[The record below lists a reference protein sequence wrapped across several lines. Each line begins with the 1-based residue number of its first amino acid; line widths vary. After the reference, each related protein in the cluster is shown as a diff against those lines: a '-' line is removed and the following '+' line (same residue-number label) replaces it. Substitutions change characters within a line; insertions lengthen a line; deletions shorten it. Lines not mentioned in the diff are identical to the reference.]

1 MEAAYPALER
11 FVEVL
16 EVVRQRHPD
25 LDKVTYDRLINEAL
39 DGMLS
44 SLAPHSSF
52 IHPEMKQLMDQKG
65 VLDNE
70 IRSLG
75 LSIAKNS
82 ESLFVSAVEK
92 NGPADLAGFIP
103 GITILKIND
112 EPPQDIPLKSALE
125 ALRRQVG
132 GSTKLTLTN
141 PERPG
146 ETEVSLVH
154 RFVADR

>member
-52 IHPEMKQLMDQKG
+52 IHPEMKQLMD
-65 VLDNE
+65 
-70 IRSLG
+70 
-75 LSIAKNS
+75 
-82 ESLFVSAVEK
+82 
-92 NGPADLAGFIP
+92 
-103 GITILKIND
+103 
-112 EPPQDIPLKSALE
+112 
-125 ALRRQVG
+125 
-132 GSTKLTLTN
+132 
-141 PERPG
+141 
-146 ETEVSLVH
+146 
-154 RFVADR
+154 